1 MTSDCLSHQEDECI
15 PQASQRAPYPILA
28 CKCSPRRHAPPQ
40 ARQRFL
46 EANEA
51 SMRAVHDRLSPR
63 RVGLMRLQ
71 EAERKRESHLTS
83 LHFTSL
89 HLTSLDLRACSQ
101 PLQTYF
107 KLSLN
112 PRSHL

>member
-71 EAERKRESHLTS
+71 EAERKRESHLT
-83 LHFTSL
+83 
-89 HLTSLDLRACSQ
+89 
-101 PLQTYF
+101 
-107 KLSLN
+107 
-112 PRSHL
+112 

>member
-1 MTSDCLSHQEDECI
+1 MHSTGKPEGSL
-15 PQASQRAPYPILA
+15 PYPCMQVLTTA
-28 CKCSPRRHAPPQ
+28 PSLPPQ

-71 EAERKRESHLTS
+71 EAERKRESHMT
-83 LHFTSL
+83 
-89 HLTSLDLRACSQ
+89 
-101 PLQTYF
+101 
-107 KLSLN
+107 
-112 PRSHL
+112 